1 MEFSLAVLHEG
12 IMAPKSAGSTIFSG
26 GDPTSFTDWA
36 GSLGTGMLKVLL
48 KVGYLFN
55 VLLKVGY
62 LDDTDSTLSRHFDS
76 EEDTVLS
83 ILAT

>member
-12 IMAPKSAGSTIFSG
+12 IMASKSAGSTIFSG
-26 GDPTSFTDWA
+26 GDPTSSSDWA

-55 VLLKVGY
+55 VDL
-62 LDDTDSTLSRHFDS
+62 TLSRHLDS
-76 EEDTVLS
+76 EEDIVLS